1 MLHFEYFFYLLIE
14 KIVFKLIEKRHNQT
28 FLNIS
33 PKFIKILLYNLF
45 MILLK
50 YIRLFFNKV
59 FLCQLILVKIDI
71 HELSLLKICHLS
83 FQ

>member
-71 HELSLLKICHLS
+71 HEFSLLKICHLS